1 MTTQTIDRVF
11 AGCLAALGVYIVW
24 NALAYGY
31 MRGTT
36 PGPGFFP
43 FWVGL
48 GIVGLSIA
56 NLVRSLRGAEILE
69 SQFDAVGLY
78 KALAVVGFVIAFILL
93 TPWLGMLV
101 ASGLLIP
108 ALAFAIRPRW
118 TRSFA
123 ATIVAVA
130 LLFPVLCYYLFA
142 VYLQVPLVR
151 GVFGI

>member
-1 MTTQTIDRVF
+1 MERPRLRVCAYD
-11 AGCLAALGVYIVW
+11 AGTRLLSILGR
-24 NALAYGY
+24 A
-31 MRGTT
+31 R
-36 PGPGFFP
+36 
-43 FWVGL
+43 
-48 GIVGLSIA
+48 IVGLSIA

-69 SQFDAVGLY
+69 SQFDAVGLLQ
-78 KALAVVGFVIAFILL
+78 ALAIVGFVTGFILL

-108 ALAFAIRPRW
+108 ALAFAIQPRW
-118 TRSFA
+118 TRPFA

-151 GVFGI
+151 GVFGV

>member
-1 MTTQTIDRVF
+1 VF
-11 AGCLAALGVYIVW
+11 AACLAALGVYIVW

-31 MRGTT
+31 MRGVT

-48 GIVGLSIA
+48 GIIGLSIA
-56 NLVRSLRGAEILE
+56 NLIRSLRGVEILE
-69 SQFDAVGLY
+69 TRFDAIGLY
-78 KALAVVGFVIAFILL
+78 KALAIVGCVSGFILL

-101 ASGLLIP
+101 VSGLLIP

-118 TRSFA
+118 TARFA
-123 ATIVAVA
+123 ATIFAVAVS
-130 LLFPVLCYYLFA
+130 FPVFCYYLFA

>member
-11 AGCLAALGVYIVW
+11 AGCLAALGVSS
-24 NALAYGY
+24 YGTPSPTG
-31 MRGTT
+31 MRDDAGTRLLSI
-36 PGPGFFP
+36 
-43 FWVGL
+43 L
-48 GIVGLSIA
+48 GRARIVGLSIA

-78 KALAVVGFVIAFILL
+78 KALAIVGFVTGFILL

-118 TRSFA
+118 TRPFA

-151 GVFGI
+151 GVFGV

>member
-11 AGCLAALGVYIVW
+11 AGCLAVLGVYIVW
-24 NALAYGY
+24 NALADGY

-48 GIVGLSIA
+48 GIVALSVV
-56 NLVRSLRGAEILE
+56 NLVRSLRGLEFLE
-69 SQFDAVGLY
+69 SHFDASGLY
-78 KALAVVGFVIAFILL
+78 KALATVAVVAGFILL

-108 ALAFAIRPRW
+108 ALAFAIQPRW
-118 TRSFA
+118 TRRFA
-123 ATIVAVA
+123 ATILAVAVA
-130 LLFPVLCYYLFA
+130 FPVLCYYLFG

>member
-1 MTTQTIDRVF
+1 MF
-11 AGCLAALGVYIVW
+11 AGCLVAFGAYIVW

-48 GIVGLSIA
+48 GIVSLSIA
-56 NLVRSLRGAEILE
+56 NLIRSLRGAEIIE
-69 SQFDAVGLY
+69 SQFDAIGLY
-78 KALAVVGFVIAFILL
+78 KALAIVGIVTVFILL
-93 TPWLGMLV
+93 TPWLGMLP
-101 ASGLLIP
+101 ASGLLVP

-118 TRSFA
+118 TRRFA
-123 ATIVAVA
+123 TTMLAVAVS
-130 LLFPVLCYYLFA
+130 FPVLCYYLFA

>member
-11 AGCLAALGVYIVW
+11 AACLAALGMYIVW
-24 NALAYGY
+24 NAVAYGY

-48 GIVGLSIA
+48 GIVGLSIV
-56 NLVRSLRGAEILE
+56 NLIRSLRGAEPLE

-78 KALAVVGFVIAFILL
+78 KALAIVGFVTGFILL

-101 ASGLLIP
+101 ASGLLVP

-118 TRSFA
+118 TQPFA

-130 LLFPVLCYYLFA
+130 LLFPFLCYYLFG

>member
-1 MTTQTIDRVF
+1 MRDD
-11 AGCLAALGVYIVW
+11 AGTRLSVLGRARDCRPQHRESRSSV
-24 NALAYGY
+24 
-31 MRGTT
+31 RG
-36 PGPGFFP
+36 
-43 FWVGL
+43 
-48 GIVGLSIA
+48 S
-56 NLVRSLRGAEILE
+56 EILE

-78 KALAVVGFVIAFILL
+78 KALAIVGFVTGFILL

-118 TRSFA
+118 TRPFA

-151 GVFGI
+151 GVFGV